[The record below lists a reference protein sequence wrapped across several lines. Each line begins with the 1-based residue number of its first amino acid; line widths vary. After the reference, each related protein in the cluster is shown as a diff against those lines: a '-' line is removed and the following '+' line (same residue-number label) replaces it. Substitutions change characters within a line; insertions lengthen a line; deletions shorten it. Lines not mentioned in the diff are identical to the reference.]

1 MTNTDTLE
9 LSPAAH
15 VPADAA
21 VLETEHE
28 LARMKS
34 GFVNTLVHEIRLPL
48 ASILAL
54 LELFDSKLS
63 AREAFDAED
72 RDLLL
77 SAVGQGARLRRL
89 VDDLL
94 EVAQHQERPLPL
106 KPEQIETGPLL
117 TELTEAVRGEAA
129 LRGIEIK
136 LQLPAGTPSLA
147 ADARQVRRAINHIL
161 ACALGATHDGGEV
174 VVEAQGITGTRRG
187 DEGRQFIIINIT
199 DTSDGIPAEDLP
211 FVFDSFWRPADGH
224 RHAGGCGVR
233 LAIAK
238 RIAAAH
244 GGNVAVRSQ
253 RGSGATYSLLLPA
266 HVAPTT
272 TTNTKQRVLI
282 VEDTPD
288 LLTLLGKLVERMG
301 YEVVTADNATHAR
314 ALLERGLQIDL
325 LLTDWSMPDVSG
337 YELISALK
345 SEPRWRD
352 LPTIV
357 LTGHDAVADEAVAAG
372 CDRFLVKPILRDELQ
387 QAIAELLAPVPL
399 AQ

>member
-1 MTNTDTLE
+1 MMNTETLE
-9 LSPAAH
+9 SFPAQMQ
-15 VPADAA
+15 ADTTAEA
-21 VLETEHE
+21 ERE
-28 LARMKS
+28 LARLKS
-34 GFVNTLVHEIRLPL
+34 GFVSTLIHEIRLPL

-63 AREAFDAED
+63 AREQFDAED

-106 KPEQIETGPLL
+106 KPEQLETADLLAELIESL
-117 TELTEAVRGEAA
+117 RGEAA

-136 LQLPAGTPSLA
+136 AQVLPGTPALLS
-147 ADARQVRRAINHIL
+147 DAWQVRRALGHIL
-161 ACALGATHDGGEV
+161 ACALGATHDGGDV

-187 DEGRQFIIINIT
+187 DEGRHFVIINIT
-199 DTSDGIPAEDLP
+199 DTSAGIPAEELP
-211 FVFDSFWRPADGH
+211 FVFDSFWRPTDGN

-253 RGSGATYSLLLPA
+253 RGIGATYSMLLPA
-266 HVAPTT
+266 YVAHAETT
-272 TTNTKQRVLI
+272 TAKRRVLI

-301 YEVVTADNATHAR
+301 YEVLLADSAAR
-314 ALLERGLQIDL
+314 ARELLERAPQIDL
-325 LLTDWSMPDVSG
+325 LLSDWSMADVSG
-337 YELISALK
+337 GELIVALK
-345 SEPRWRD
+345 SDPRWRA

-357 LTGHDAVADEAVAAG
+357 LTGHDTVADEAAAAG

-387 QAIAELLAPVPL
+387 QAISELLDPVP
-399 AQ
+399 AAR

>member
-1 MTNTDTLE
+1 MMNTDTLE
-9 LSPAAH
+9 LSPAH
-15 VPADAA
+15 GPADTAT
-21 VLETEHE
+21 ETARE
-28 LARMKS
+28 LARLKS

-63 AREAFDAED
+63 AREAFDVED

-94 EVAQHQERPLPL
+94 EVAQQQERPLPL
-106 KPEQIETGPLL
+106 KPEQLDTNALLAVLIEPL
-117 TELTEAVRGEAA
+117 RGEAA

-136 LQLPAGTPSLA
+136 LQLHAGTPPLDV
-147 ADARQVRRAINHIL
+147 DARQARRALGHIL
-161 ACALGATHDGGEV
+161 ACALGATRDGGDV
-174 VVEAQGITGTRRG
+174 VVAAQGIAGTRRG
-187 DEGRQFIIINIT
+187 DEGRQFVIINVS
-199 DTSDGIPAEDLP
+199 DTSDGIPAEELP
-211 FVFDSFWRPADGH
+211 FVFDSFWRPTDGN

-238 RIAAAH
+238 RVAAAH

-253 RGSGATYSLLLPA
+253 RSIGATYSILLPA
-266 HVAPTT
+266 HVERAEQAS
-272 TTNTKQRVLI
+272 TKRRVLI

-301 YEVVTADNATHAR
+301 YEVLTADNATHAR
-314 ALLERGLQIDL
+314 ELLERGPRVDL
-325 LLTDWSMPDVSG
+325 LLTDWSMPEVSG
-337 YELISALK
+337 CELITALK
-345 SEPRWRD
+345 ADPRWRT

-357 LTGHDAVADEAVAAG
+357 LTGHDAVADDAAAAG

-387 QAIAELLAPVPL
+387 QTISELLDPAPVV
-399 AQ
+399 Q